1 MASHHANTEKS
12 RPGLSLTDPTLNLTI
27 RDSSE
32 ADIPRVQ
39 AIYAFHVLHGLAS
52 FEEEPPSIDELES
65 RRVDVLGRGL
75 PYFVAEMDR
84 EVVGYCYAAPYR
96 SRRRAGLARRRFM
109 RYSAVQV
116 QGADR
121 PSARPDDLFQLTGRE
136 ENAQLP
142 L

>member
-1 MASHHANTEKS
+1 MASHYANTEKS
-12 RPGLSLTDPTLNLTI
+12 RPGLSLTDPKLNLTV

-75 PYFVAEMDR
+75 PYFVAEMDSQ
-84 EVVGYCYAAPYR
+84 VVGYCYAVPY
-96 SRRRAGLARRRFM
+96 
-109 RYSAVQV
+109 
-116 QGADR
+116 
-121 PSARPDDLFQLTGRE
+121 
-136 ENAQLP
+136 
-142 L
+142 